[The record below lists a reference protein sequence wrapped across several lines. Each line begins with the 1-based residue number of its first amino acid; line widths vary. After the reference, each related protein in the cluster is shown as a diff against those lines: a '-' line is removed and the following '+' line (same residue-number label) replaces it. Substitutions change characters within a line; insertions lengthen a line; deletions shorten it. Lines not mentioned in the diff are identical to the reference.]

1 MGPFTIIVRTSFTA
15 RGASAGLRGE
25 RMHISPTERWGM
37 GVMTRRGGARAA
49 ALGLRVSG
57 RESQVLR
64 WVAAGKSDWEIGMI
78 LRISEKTVNC
88 HVQHAKRK
96 LGVGT
101 RIQAVV
107 AAMREGLIDD
117 DPAIARDF
125 DWPMG

>member
-1 MGPFTIIVRTSFTA
+1 
-15 RGASAGLRGE
+15 
-25 RMHISPTERWGM
+25 MHISPTVRWGK

-64 WVAAGKSDWEIGMI
+64 WVAAGKSDWEIGKI
-78 LRISEKTVNC
+78 LRISEKTVNF
-88 HVQHAKRK
+88 HVQNAKRK

-101 RIQAVV
+101 RPQAVV

>member
-1 MGPFTIIVRTSFTA
+1 MGA
-15 RGASAGLRGE
+15 
-25 RMHISPTERWGM
+25 
-37 GVMTRRGGARAA
+37 MTRRGGARAA

-78 LRISEKTVNC
+78 LRISEKTVNF
-88 HVQHAKRK
+88 HVQNAKRK

-117 DPAIARDF
+117 DPSIARDF